1 LIFYDRKELELWS
14 YLLSLKRSKEH
25 IITNLLSRDKTWLL
39 YGFLFN
45 CLIKI
50 LFYVKSSSKYSF
62 SLYFTNIYCLLIN
75 THLWHLLVAFILAF
89 TCCQL
94 FWCATLFNLLH
105 LLLYL
110 YHCNICIWLLR
121 WCVIY
126 PSLFVSLV
134 IHIVLYFVY
143 SHI

>member
-1 LIFYDRKELELWS
+1 LELWS

-62 SLYFTNIYCLLIN
+62 SLYFTNIYCLLIKY
-75 THLWHLLVAFILAF
+75 TFVTFIDCLYFSIHVLSIVLVI
-89 TCCQL
+89 
-94 FWCATLFNLLH
+94 WCATLFNLLH

-126 PSLFVSLV
+126 SSLFVSLV

-143 SHI
+143 SHR